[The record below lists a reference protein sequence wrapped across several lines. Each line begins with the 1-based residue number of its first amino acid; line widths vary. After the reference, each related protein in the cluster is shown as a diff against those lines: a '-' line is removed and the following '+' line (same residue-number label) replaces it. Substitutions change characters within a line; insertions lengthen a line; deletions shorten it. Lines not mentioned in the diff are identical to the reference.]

1 MNEGKARRFHRLRR
15 RSRQLAFLA
24 RVGVLVAAAVWG
36 DPAAAIEAFLSL
48 PDLPAAL
55 QVVLG
60 AGVLAAALGLAT
72 ELAALPFVVHA
83 EFFLERRFGLS
94 RQSLGDWLP
103 GLVQTIG
110 VRVAGWSAAAVAVY
124 AAIGIWPDTWWK
136 VVGAGYLLTSVIRAT
151 LASAAVAKRTKPL
164 RRPTLQARLQ
174 ALTRRARAPVI
185 AIHEWRVGSATDT
198 ANAAVVGIGPSR
210 RILVSDTLL
219 EDYSDEEIE
228 VIIAHE
234 IGHHVHWDLWQM
246 IVCTSA
252 LSLAAFWTANSVLA
266 ALLPL
271 PGVAGLWDPASL
283 PLLSLVYGAVTVASA
298 PIVNTLSR
306 WHERRADRYALRVTG
321 NLDAFVSG
329 LRRVSAQYPRRGT
342 TVAAGRMVL
351 PLAPPVGYAHGGSPR
366 RSFQGVGLGRRR
378 LGACAVE
385 RRVSSAAQGHGAGAD
400 GPKRQ
405 ASEAFRGASGGR
417 ARGCRAVVA
426 DASPRRDRRVHRNG
440 AADPRPCRRS
450 RTGRRGA
457 VPCG

>member
-24 RVGVLVAAAVWG
+24 RVGVLVAAAGWG
-36 DPAAAIEAFLSL
+36 YPAAVIEAFLGL

-60 AGVLAAALGLAT
+60 VGVLAAALGLAT

-103 GLVQTIG
+103 GLGQTIG

-136 VVGAGYLLTSVIRAT
+136 VAGAGYLLTSVIQAT
-151 LASAAVAKRTKPL
+151 LASAAVARRTKPL
-164 RRPTLQARLQ
+164 RRPALQARLQ

-329 LRRVSAQYPRRGT
+329 LRRVSAQYLAEERPSRL
-342 TVAAGRMVL
+342 VEWFFHSHP
-351 PLAPPVGYAHGGSPR
+351 PLATR
-366 RSFQGVGLGRRR
+366 M
-378 LGACAVE
+378 
-385 RRVSSAAQGHGAGAD
+385 AGA
-400 GPKRQ
+400 RAA
-405 ASEAFRGASGGR
+405 ASKG
-417 ARGCRAVVA
+417 
-426 DASPRRDRRVHRNG
+426 
-440 AADPRPCRRS
+440 
-450 RTGRRGA
+450 
-457 VPCG
+457 